1 MTDEDV
7 VTMDYETVK
16 EAAVE
21 DADYQRLIARGRTGD
36 WPASK
41 CKEFIGLRPYY
52 QNFQDDKGSDQI
64 PQRIELR
71 WNARRDSELKRFVKT
86 NFLIVNPKEEL
97 VYDLRKV
104 LRDCIVEISAMT
116 GW

>member
-52 QNFQDDKGSDQI
+52 QVCVRLSVKERKKKGKKYNSVRINDDADYY
-64 PQRIELR
+64 L
-71 WNARRDSELKRFVKT
+71 
-86 NFLIVNPKEEL
+86 LIMPKKE
-97 VYDLRKV
+97 KKN
-104 LRDCIVEISAMT
+104 IK
-116 GW
+116 